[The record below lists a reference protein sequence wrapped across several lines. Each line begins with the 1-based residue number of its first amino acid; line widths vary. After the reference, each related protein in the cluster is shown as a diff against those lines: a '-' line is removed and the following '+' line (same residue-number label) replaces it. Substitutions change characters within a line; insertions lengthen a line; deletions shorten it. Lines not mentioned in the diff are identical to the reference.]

1 VISRTRLGTLIAA
14 VALALIGVAGL
25 AQQAIRQPAN
35 HPQAEI
41 ARSAVSRLD
50 AGESPDAVIPAAK
63 VDIARSTDPFVI
75 VVDGQRTV
83 LASSATLDGHV
94 VLPPPGVFD
103 YVRSHG
109 EDQITWQPAAGVR
122 SWIVVDAFRGG
133 FVVAGRS
140 PADGEAT
147 GYLLMFWGSLAAL
160 VLAGVSAVGLFLLR
174 WKPQ

>member
-1 VISRTRLGTLIAA
+1 VISKTRLGTLAA
-14 VALALIGVAGL
+14 TVVLGLIGVAGL

-41 ARSAVSRLD
+41 ARAAVSRLD
-50 AGESPDAVIPAAK
+50 AGESPDAVVPAAE

-75 VVDGQRTV
+75 VVDGQQAV
-83 LASSATLDGHV
+83 LASSASLDGHV

-133 FVVAGRS
+133 FVIAGRS
-140 PADGEAT
+140 PADGEAAA
-147 GYLLMFWGSLAAL
+147 YLLMFWGSVAALGLAA
-160 VLAGVSAVGLFLLR
+160 VTTVGLLLLR
-174 WKPQ
+174 